1 MFLSCCSLAPLP
13 SAFMYLCLSIGPAS
27 ACRVYHRARRAVRPN
42 QNSAMHATA
51 TRRLGPWAR
60 RARRPANRRTARR
73 HAHMAAHVMHPRPPA
88 AAPSFSS
95 ISIEQDLSAKLLLVI
110 ELLLLHANDPT
121 VLSTHS
127 RTADEE
133 DHLGRSGLPHASTC
147 THE

>member
-51 TRRLGPWAR
+51 TRRLGPW
-60 RARRPANRRTARR
+60 ARR